1 MIPRISG
8 QDSDKTGEKSSGCA
22 RAPHGSPMKIVRST
36 STEWGTGSTRFVV
49 LDKRSCVFSRE
60 KRQDKYKYNEEFDPG
75 AGGTLATGLTHASRG
90 AAWEVATPPDG
101 DRRTGE

>member
-49 LDKRSCVFSRE
+49 QIKGRAFFLEKKDKTNINTTKSLILA
-60 KRQDKYKYNEEFDPG
+60 QDE
-75 AGGTLATGLTHASRG
+75 R
-90 AAWEVATPPDG
+90 
-101 DRRTGE
+101 